1 MNKTKIEWA
10 DAVWNPVT
18 GCTKVSE
25 GCRNCYAEGI
35 AKRFWGERKFTD
47 VLCHEDRLDDP
58 LHWKKPRRVFVNSMS
73 DLFHPD
79 VPFEFIDRVVYNAA
93 KAWVLNKSAFMI
105 LTKRPARMLEWSQ
118 WSKMV
123 KMPLMGIWLGV
134 SVEDQKVADERIP
147 LLLQTPAEV
156 RFISCEP
163 LLGRVDLVK
172 CFEPTDWDWS
182 ELNDADDEREPEEF
196 VEECEAECDW
206 INYGHNL
213 VENPEYR
220 DYLEHRKR
228 RAKVVAMG
236 NALDWVICGGESGP
250 GARPMHPDWARSL
263 RDQCQTAGVP
273 FFFKQKGEWQLTS
286 EREYM
291 ELEGNEK
298 LISMDIPGA
307 IGYQKAWF
315 RRVGKKNA
323 GRVLDGRTWDE
334 YPQEVEG

>member
-10 DAVWNPVT
+10 TAVWNPVT

-35 AKRFWGERKFTD
+35 ANRFWGERKFTD
-47 VLCHEDRLDDP
+47 IRCHEDRLNQP
-58 LHWKKPRRVFVNSMS
+58 ETWKKGQRIFVNSMS

-79 VPFEFIDRVVYNAA
+79 VPYDFIVDVFAVMNANRQHTFI
-93 KAWVLNKSAFMI
+93 V
-105 LTKRPARMLEWSQ
+105 LTKRPDRYYQLVRGAL
-118 WSKMV
+118 
-123 KMPLMGIWLGV
+123 MPIPNVWIGV
-134 SVEDQKVADERIP
+134 SVENQKAADERIP
-147 LLLQTPAEV
+147 ILLQAQAAV
-156 RFISCEP
+156 RFVSCEP

>member
-1 MNKTKIEWA
+1 MKKTKIEWA
-10 DAVWNPVT
+10 DVVWNPVT
-18 GCTKVSE
+18 GCTKISE

-35 AKRFWGERKFTD
+35 ARRFWGERKFTD
-47 VLCHEDRLDDP
+47 VRCHPERLAEADKFGKTP
-58 LHWKKPRRVFVNSMS
+58 QRVFVNSMS

-79 VPFEFIDRVVYNAA
+79 VTMGFVCDVITEMIVHPTHT
-93 KAWVLNKSAFMI
+93 FMV
-105 LTKRPARMLEWSQ
+105 LTKRPDQMLDVMRYYGASLIQDARN
-118 WSKMV
+118 
-123 KMPLMGIWLGV
+123 IWWGV
-134 SVEDQKVADERIP
+134 SAENQATADERIP
-147 LLLQTPAEV
+147 LLLKAPVAV
-156 RFISCEP
+156 RFVSCEP

-182 ELNDADDEREPEEF
+182 ELNAADDEREPEEF

-315 RRVGKKNA
+315 RRVGKNRA
-323 GRVLDGRTWDE
+323 GRELDGRTWDE
-334 YPQEVEG
+334 YPKEDEG